1 MSIPVFYTPDDV
13 VEVGANWYDILKA
26 NARTATKRR
35 SRLCLHRSPD
45 DPLHEMVIVFHR
57 DAVIQPHRHS
67 TKTESYHIVFGE
79 LDIVL
84 FDETGQPTRLIRM
97 GDFASGKS
105 HIYRVNEPIWHSV
118 IIRSEFAAIHEVT
131 NGPFRVEESE
141 FAPWAP
147 EEPEELRRWLAEAA
161 ATVSQ
166 LP

>member
-1 MSIPVFYTPDDV
+1 
-13 VEVGANWYDILKA
+13 
-26 NARTATKRR
+26 
-35 SRLCLHRSPD
+35 
-45 DPLHEMVIVFHR
+45 
-57 DAVIQPHRHS
+57 
-67 TKTESYHIVFGE
+67 
-79 LDIVL
+79 VL